1 VIKRALILTALLAL
15 AASGCV
21 GQVRAV
27 PLYPN
32 HGQRLGHDKL
42 AMLQGPIGTVDGQDV
57 EAMGAS
63 FELLPGCHLVTL
75 RSKIGEG
82 NERGA
87 WTADLHPMLFAFK
100 MKPGYLYAFEYRAEF
115 GSAGHGQ
122 LFMTAREL
130 DASGATVSLLLPSR
144 DGRDIDECRSWG
156 QAYYSPASQTNP
168 PPR

>member
-1 VIKRALILTALLAL
+1 VIKRALILTALLVL
-15 AASGCV
+15 AAYGCV

-32 HGQRLGHDKL
+32 YEQQLAPDKL
-42 AMLQGPIGTVDGQDV
+42 ATLQGPIGTVDGQNV

-82 NERGA
+82 NERGT
-87 WTADLHPMLFAFK
+87 WSADLHPMLFAFR
-100 MKPGYLYAFEYRAEF
+100 MKPGYLYAFEYHADF

-122 LFMTAREL
+122 LFIVAREL
-130 DASGATVSLLLPSR
+130 DAGGATVALVLPSR

-156 QAYYSPASQTNP
+156 QAY
-168 PPR
+168 

>member
-1 VIKRALILTALLAL
+1 MTERPLILTGLLAL

-32 HGQRLGHDKL
+32 HGQRFAHDKL
-42 AMLQGPIGTVDGQDV
+42 AMLQGPIGTVDGLNV
-57 EAMGAS
+57 ESMGTS
-63 FELLPGCHLVTL
+63 FDLLPGCHLVTL

-87 WTADLHPMLFAFK
+87 WSADLHPMLFAFK
-100 MKPGYLYAFEYRAEF
+100 MKPGYLYAFDYHADF
-115 GSAGHGQ
+115 DSAGHGQ
-122 LFMTAREL
+122 LVMAAREL
-130 DASGATVSLLLPSR
+130 DPSGATVSLTLPVR

-156 QAYYSPASQTNP
+156 QVYYSPASQTNP